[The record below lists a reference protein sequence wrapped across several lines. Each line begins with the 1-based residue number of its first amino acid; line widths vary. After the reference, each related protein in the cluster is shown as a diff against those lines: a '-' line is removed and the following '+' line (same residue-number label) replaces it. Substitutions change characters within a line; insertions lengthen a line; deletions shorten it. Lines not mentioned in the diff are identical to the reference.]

1 MSKELGMLLIGFVI
15 GAAVFGIISAII
27 DAHNT
32 PLIDVKEQK
41 LDSMRITLDL
51 IFKRVLLIEK
61 KLGINKEVEAFIL
74 FYNFNNHKSNEYD
87 YDQEFVDYILELFRK
102 RLGEWFMKYITKV
115 IKKLFGKQ
123 SPSRQHIKIGKKLS
137 LGTVEII
144 QKCTN
149 NNINKLGE

>member
-1 MSKELGMLLIGFVI
+1 
-15 GAAVFGIISAII
+15 
-27 DAHNT
+27 
-32 PLIDVKEQK
+32 
-41 LDSMRITLDL
+41 
-51 IFKRVLLIEK
+51 
-61 KLGINKEVEAFIL
+61 
-74 FYNFNNHKSNEYD
+74 
-87 YDQEFVDYILELFRK
+87 
-102 RLGEWFMKYITKV
+102 MKYITKV